1 MSLTS
6 TNAGIISG
14 FNVAARDALLAE
26 LGESEVVTSGALNLS
41 KPVHDLSVTGT
52 QAYTLAAGTT
62 AGQRKR
68 ITCTV
73 AASTPVGTLTITSPE
88 DTAGLVCATTW
99 IFNTVGQSIDLFW
112 TGTKWRCTR
121 VQAAGRDTPAAAS
134 TLNVLIAVHNPTIT
148 GTQDWILPSGS
159 CVGQRQTIMVASA
172 GSIPVGTISGLFYDE
187 DGSADG
193 VDINMDA
200 AADIACVEWDGAR
213 WIPTFL
219 VSATVS

>member
-41 KPVHDLSVTGT
+41 KPIHDLSVTGT
-52 QAYTLAAGTT
+52 VAYTLAAGTT

-73 AASTPVGTLTITSPE
+73 AADTPAGTLTITSPE

-99 IFNTVGQSIDLFW
+99 LFNTVGQSIELVW

-121 VQAAGRDTPAAAS
+121 VQAAGRDTPTAAT
-134 TLNVLIAVHNPTIT
+134 TLNVLVALHNPTIT
-148 GTQDWILPSGS
+148 GTQDWIIPSGS
-159 CVGQRQTIMVASA
+159 CVGQRQMVVVASA
-172 GSIPVGTISGLFYDE
+172 GSLPAGTISGLFYDE

-193 VDINMDA
+193 TDVVMDA
-200 AADIACVEWDGAR
+200 AADTAVLEWNGVR
-213 WIPTFL
+213 WMPVYL
-219 VSATVS
+219 VSATIS